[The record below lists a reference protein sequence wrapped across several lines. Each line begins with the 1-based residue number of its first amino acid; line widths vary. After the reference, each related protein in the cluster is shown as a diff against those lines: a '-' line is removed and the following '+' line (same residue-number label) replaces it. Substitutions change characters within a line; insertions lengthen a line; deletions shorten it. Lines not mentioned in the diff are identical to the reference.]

1 MGDKLSKPSQQQSN
15 SSTKKQ
21 INKRKRKHKEISSKK
36 KFVNRNQKAKQKK
49 NELNKNEKEKKEK
62 EKEKKKEIVK
72 KQATKTVN
80 KKVTTNEDPKHQQK
94 NKNIK
99 PKQKDIRQKKKKAR
113 SKRQQQRKFIMDN
126 RKEYYEQQKQ
136 LKRTR
141 SETTTTNS
149 TNNNN
154 NNNTSNEQGNDQN
167 NNNKNK
173 SNTKPKEQGG
183 YKGIPK
189 DEGNILDFTLIR
201 KLRKKQI
208 DFQNTEYVISRL
220 NSTFSGVISATKRN
234 QSQIPIKREDKRKID
249 LKGKLILAPLTT
261 LGNLPFRRLCVGE
274 GAEVTVSEMV
284 LGNKILLGKG
294 AEFSLVRRHE
304 SEKYFGV
311 QIAASSH
318 WIASKTTEL
327 LTNEFCC
334 GEKGGI
340 DFFDLNSSCP
350 IDFAVK
356 KKMGAYL
363 LEEPKRLSSLV
374 KSMSLVTHLPVTLK
388 IRTGFRKNK
397 IVANKIAALGQDSG
411 ASAIFIHGR
420 TQQQRYSLHADWNVI
435 YDVAKSVS
443 VPVIG
448 SGDVFSQ
455 TEYWNHFDQCDNLGG
470 IAIGRGALI
479 KPWIFRE
486 IKERQVLD
494 PSASERLDLMKKYV
508 KYGLEHW
515 GSDQR
520 GISRTRRFLLE
531 WLSFTWRYVPTGC
544 LERAQVLVGNIPQF
558 VPRNDLEALLS
569 SNRTEDWLKISSLLL
584 GETESEFKF
593 TPTHISRSWRK

>member
-1 MGDKLSKPSQQQSN
+1 MGDNLSKPSQQQSN

-21 INKRKRKHKEISSKK
+21 INNRKRKHKEIGSKK
-36 KFVNRNQKAKQKK
+36 KFVNQDQKAKQTKK
-49 NELNKNEKEKKEK
+49 GSQEKEK
-62 EKEKKKEIVK
+62 EKEKENEKKKERVK
-72 KQATKTVN
+72 KQETKPVN
-80 KKVTTNEDPKHQQK
+80 RKVTTNEDLKHQQN
-94 NKNIK
+94 NKNLK

-126 RKEYYEQQKQ
+126 RKEYHKQQKQ
-136 LKRTR
+136 LKDTK
-141 SETTTTNS
+141 SGTTTTNS

-154 NNNTSNEQGNDQN
+154 TNNNNNTSNDQN
-167 NNNKNK
+167 NNNSNK
-173 SNTKPKEQGG
+173 GKTKPKVQGG

-189 DEGNILDFTLIR
+189 DVDNILDFTLIR

-208 DFQNTEYVISRL
+208 DFPNTEYVISRL

-234 QSQIPIKREDKRKID
+234 QSAIPVKREDKKKID

-261 LGNLPFRRLCVGE
+261 LGNLPFRRLCIGE

-284 LGNKILLGKG
+284 VGNKILLGKS
-294 AEFSLVRRHE
+294 AEFSLVRRHA

-318 WIASKTTEL
+318 WVASKTTEL

-388 IRTGFRKNK
+388 IRTGFRKSK
-397 IVANKIAALGQDSG
+397 IIANKIAALGQDSG

-455 TEYWNHFDQCDNLGG
+455 TEYWNHFGQCDSLGG

-486 IKERQVLD
+486 IKEKQVLD

-569 SNRTEDWLKISSLLL
+569 SNQTEDWLKISSLLL
-584 GETESEFKF
+584 GEAESEFKF